1 MKTKTKLTRLWSFL
15 LALVMVV
22 GMLPTMSLTA
32 YAEEVY
38 PDAYQVSINEKAF
51 NTTLLYYTNGAE
63 SAGSLADNP
72 NWNAHYDPTTGI
84 LELNNFDDGYIRVGG
99 AVKKI
104 LPLS

>member
-1 MKTKTKLTRLWSFL
+1 MKAKLNLHKLLSML

-22 GMLPTMSLTA
+22 GILPMGQVA

-51 NTTLLYYTNGAE
+51 NTTRLYYTNGAE

-84 LELNNFDDGYIRVGG
+84 LELNNFDDGDIRVGG
-99 AVKKI
+99 TVKKRYYH
-104 LPLS
+104 